1 MFHDAHSHDP
11 FSIDCSSARTCSEC
25 ISILKSCKW
34 CTWPGFKRPFRC
46 NAQFLASDCPPN
58 YQINPQ
64 VENIRVVENSPFS
77 DDLNNPVQLRPQ
89 LVSIE
94 SRVGSSATVTINYK
108 QAEDYPMD
116 LYYLMDLSYTM
127 LKHKNSVSRV
137 GRKLAVKMESTTK
150 DFRIGFGSFVDKE
163 TIPFATYA
171 RKEQIYHG
179 TLIEY
184 THSFINHMPLT
195 KNSSEFEDRVINA
208 KIAGNLDSPEGT
220 LDALMQVMVCEKEI
234 GWRPQSDKIIVVAT
248 DEEFHYGGDGW
259 IGGIIVPNDGKCRL
273 QNGRYVGSEYYD
285 YPTMAHVAEVAKSKK
300 FNIVFSVHN
309 NVIEDYRL
317 LSDIIGSNARV
328 ALLTENDDSIAD
340 LIEEVYRNISTSV
353 ELGVEYKPD
362 NVDIEIWTNC
372 GLPNRPSIRTSICQF
387 QGKIRIPFEIRIKL
401 RECTKPGSFSNSLIR
416 IGLLNKN
423 ETITIDLKEICKC
436 DCEQNGQLNSPK
448 CSHNGTFSCG
458 ICTTCN
464 GIRSGKTCECDPEKP
479 IDPKQPDAHCRKN
492 DDTRTCSGHGQC
504 VCAKCIC
511 DPMWGGEY
519 CEQDKSGC
527 YDSNGIECNGQ
538 GECEHNH
545 CKCNEHFSGKYCD
558 CVVSNSTCIHDPKSG
573 QICSNRGECLCG
585 RCQCKQATAHGQF
598 CQHCPHCDAPQYCE
612 QILSC
617 IPDYRRKFCLNETD
631 IINEINVPI
640 HVLRNQT
647 NPCKIEKDTD
657 CIAILSKWNYQMI
670 DEVFESTFTDLKM
683 DDDQDQT
690 TNNWKPPQLEQS
702 FFNYPCLKVINGCD
716 VNYAFRLIY
725 EPEQLTDLTEVGHH
739 SNDKILNFK
748 ITPFRE
754 TCPQPVNLAVV
765 GSSAFFSVMIIGL
778 ITICIWKILTEY
790 LDRREYQHF
799 LLEVDAAN
807 FEQSENPLYKDAK
820 VQFRNPAFGLRDRT
834 SRFFF
839 NKK

>member
-1 MFHDAHSHDP
+1 MRLIDSISIIIILLFHDAHSHDP

-64 VENIRVVENSPFS
+64 VENIRIVENSPFS

-401 RECTKPGSFSNSLIR
+401 RECTNL
-416 IGLLNKN
+416 N

-464 GIRSGKTCECDPEKP
+464 GIRSGKTCECDP
-479 IDPKQPDAHCRKN
+479 KN
-492 DDTRTCSGHGQC
+492 RSIQNNQMLIVVKMMIPEHVLVMANVFVPNAYVIQCGVENIVNKINLVATTRT
-504 VCAKCIC
+504 
-511 DPMWGGEY
+511 E
-519 CEQDKSGC
+519 
-527 YDSNGIECNGQ
+527 SNVT
-538 GECEHNH
+538 
-545 CKCNEHFSGKYCD
+545 GK
-558 CVVSNSTCIHDPKSG
+558 
-573 QICSNRGECLCG
+573 ICSNRGECLCG

-739 SNDKILNFK
+739 SNDRILNFK